1 MQRSI
6 LVVEDEPLIRMD
18 IVSMLEDAGLLVVD
32 FDNAEDALDFIQ
44 PNVGSIGGIFTDVNV
59 RGVMTGIE
67 LASHIMRIAP
77 RITILVTSGGYIARP
92 DNLPITAGFVVK
104 PWLPLDGIA
113 AMRLAAN
120 DPDAAAAAHDLMTLK
135 SL

>member
-67 LASHIMRIAP
+67 LASQIMRIAP
-77 RITILVTSGGYIARP
+77 RMTILMTSGGYIARP
-92 DNLPITAGFVVK
+92 DNLPITTGFVVK
-104 PWLPLDGIA
+104 PWLPLEVIA
-113 AMRLAAN
+113 AMRIAAN
-120 DPDAAAAAHDLMTLK
+120 DPDSAAAAHDLMTLK